1 MPAIHPARMKI
12 QVAQLGEKIRQPE
25 AFVRAL
31 HNLLDY
37 YADRTY
43 RPGQSGE
50 PPPLLATYKTPQPV
64 FRQIARETATL
75 AVVDPPAAL
84 ALVDALW
91 AEPII
96 EFRLLAIALIGKISP
111 TPHEPVLA
119 RIQSWIASTPENRLL
134 DAILKQ
140 SLVQIRRECPKIYY
154 QMIEDWL
161 KEDELFFRQTG
172 LRAMVPLL
180 SDPNFENLPAVFR
193 LLTPLIRIPPSALR
207 IDLVAVLRSL
217 VHHFPQEAGYILRQN
232 LSSDH
237 PDTVWLA
244 RQVLNDFPSEIQDSL
259 REALRPFNPA

>member
-12 QVAQLGEKIRQPE
+12 QVAQLGEKINQPE
-25 AFVRAL
+25 DFVRSL

-50 PPPLLATYKTPQPV
+50 PPPLLATYKTPPPV
-64 FRQIARETATL
+64 FRQIVREITTL

-84 ALVDALW
+84 VLVDALW

-96 EFRLLAIALIGKISP
+96 EFRLLAITLVGKISP
-111 TPHEPVLA
+111 TPPEPVLA
-119 RIQSWIASTPENRLL
+119 RIRSWIDSTPEDRLS
-134 DAILKQ
+134 DAVLKHG
-140 SLVQIRRECPKIYY
+140 LVQIRRQYPKIFL

-161 KEDELFFRQTG
+161 KADELFFRQIG

-193 LLTPLIRIPPSALR
+193 LLTPLIRTPPSILR

-217 VHHFPQEAGYILRQN
+217 VHHFPQEAVYVLRQN

-237 PDTVWLA
+237 PDTAWLA
-244 RQVLNDFPSEIQDSL
+244 RQVLSDFPSEIQASL
-259 REALRPFNPA
+259 GEALRPFNPA